1 MKAFDTF
8 FYILWT
14 FGIYY
19 GHLVY
24 FMVYMLWS
32 FDVFYGIFCV
42 HLVYFFTFW
51 YVYEEKSGNP
61 VQSSRLF
68 LLCLIFDVLAKSST
82 NAQHR

>member
-42 HLVYFFTFW
+42 HLVYFSRFGMFT
-51 YVYEEKSGNP
+51 KKNLAT
-61 VQSSRLF
+61 LF
-68 LLCLIFDVLAKSST
+68 RARAFFCFA
-82 NAQHR
+82 